1 MNQHKL
7 TVLVVEDENL
17 LLQAITRKL
26 ELNKMTAIPCQSGKD
41 AIKLLNNLGEKPDII
56 WLDYYL
62 KDMNGL
68 EFMCSI
74 KKNTKLADIL
84 TIVVSNS
91 ASSDKVRNML
101 ALGVKKY
108 YLKAENRLDDIISTI
123 KSMLEEKQAA
133 NNNKTWETLKKS

>member
-1 MNQHKL
+1 MPNKAK
-7 TVLVVEDENL
+7 VLVVEDEDL

-26 ELNKMTAIPCQSGKD
+26 ELNKMNAIPCKSGKD
-41 AIKLLNNLGEKPDII
+41 AIELLSNLGEKPDVI

-68 EFMCSI
+68 EFMCSL
-74 KKNTKLADIL
+74 KKNAKLTDIL

-91 ASSDKVRNML
+91 ASSDKVKSML

-123 KSMLEEKQAA
+123 KSMLEEQQAA
-133 NNNKTWETLKKS
+133 NNNKP